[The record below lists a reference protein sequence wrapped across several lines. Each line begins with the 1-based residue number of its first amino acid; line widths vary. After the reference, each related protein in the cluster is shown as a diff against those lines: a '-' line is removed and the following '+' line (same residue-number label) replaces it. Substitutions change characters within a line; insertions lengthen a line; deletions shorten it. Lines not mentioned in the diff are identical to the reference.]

1 MTQHNEMLNE
11 NKGKPGED
19 LTEVALF
26 RGVP

>member
-19 LTEVALF
+19 LMEVALF

>member
-1 MTQHNEMLNE
+1 MTQYNEMLNE

-19 LTEVALF
+19 LMEVALF